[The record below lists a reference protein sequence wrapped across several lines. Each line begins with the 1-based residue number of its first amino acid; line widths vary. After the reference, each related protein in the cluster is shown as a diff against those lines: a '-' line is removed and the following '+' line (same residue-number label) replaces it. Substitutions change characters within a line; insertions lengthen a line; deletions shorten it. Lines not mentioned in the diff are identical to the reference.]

1 MTSIQAIKWY
11 GRLTR
16 VGSRGFE
23 KKKRHLP
30 FTKQQFISAL
40 ATYLSKNNQKKNI
53 LFSFLLLKR
62 QSIYILSQIA
72 QVVRWTEEQLVDT
85 LVQCDDCADLHNYE
99 NADGKLA

>member
-11 GRLTR
+11 GQLTR
-16 VGSRGFE
+16 VGSRGFG
-23 KKKRHLP
+23 KKEKRHLP
-30 FTKQQFISAL
+30 FTKQQFQHWLLISVK
-40 ATYLSKNNQKKNI
+40 TTKKDI

-72 QVVRWTEEQLVDT
+72 QVVRWSEEQLVDT

-99 NADGKLA
+99 HDGKLA